1 MYLLLQIMITKSYK
15 LYFTIIYT
23 KMIND
28 IKQFYKKFH
37 NDDTKKGSLM
47 IILKVEK
54 GSLKMVLKMF

>member
-28 IKQFYKKFH
+28 IKQF
-37 NDDTKKGSLM
+37 
-47 IILKVEK
+47 
-54 GSLKMVLKMF
+54 